1 MALNTENKNP
11 AYLCGRLFAVL
22 EKIQLE
28 ASRDKFNRKIK
39 LNRTIKDSFFA
50 SACTR
55 PVSVFPRLLKL
66 SQNHMAKLKDDQ
78 NWQDLI
84 GEIINDIDGQFPST
98 MLPDEQGR
106 FIIGYYQQKNVL
118 WDKKSAET
126 GKED

>member
-1 MALNTENKNP
+1 
-11 AYLCGRLFAVL
+11 
-22 EKIQLE
+22 
-28 ASRDKFNRKIK
+28 
-39 LNRTIKDSFFA
+39 
-50 SACTR
+50 
-55 PVSVFPRLLKL
+55 
-66 SQNHMAKLKDDQ
+66 MAKLRDDQ